1 MYRNSTILYNI
12 IWVSYVYPGN
22 SESRYRI
29 WMTERTNS
37 SPRQLIF
44 EYLKE
49 IEFYFFTSK
58 YYSNAFYVLKLS
70 ERTYYIYIIYISIFE
85 YLVKWIEFY
94 FFSSKYYWNDF
105 LYRNLAKKNTLYI
118 ICGRI
123 QVSWTLFL
131 PF

>member
-12 IWVSYVYPGN
+12 IWNSYVYPGN

-29 WMTERTNS
+29 WMTERTNNY
-37 SPRQLIF
+37 PRQLIF
-44 EYLKE
+44 EYLNE
-49 IEFYFFTSK
+49 IEFYFFT
-58 YYSNAFYVLKLS
+58 
-70 ERTYYIYIIYISIFE
+70 
-85 YLVKWIEFY
+85 
-94 FFSSKYYWNDF
+94 SKYYWNDF

-123 QVSWTLFL
+123 QVSWFLFL